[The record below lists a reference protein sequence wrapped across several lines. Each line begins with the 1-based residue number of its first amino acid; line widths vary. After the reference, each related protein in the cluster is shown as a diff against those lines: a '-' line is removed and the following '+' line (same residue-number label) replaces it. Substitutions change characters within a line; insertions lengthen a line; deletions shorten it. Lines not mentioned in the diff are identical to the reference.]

1 MRVDGQP
8 RFSSA
13 VIIIANVVNIILDFT
28 FLYYFK
34 MGVGGAS
41 LASFIGEV
49 VALLFITKYYF
60 DPKRTFRFIY
70 SIPLRKWIN
79 SLVGIVKTGFP
90 SASMGLFDVV
100 LVYIMNRILIGVL
113 STTGLVAY
121 SVSVDALLLISILI
135 IGVADTI
142 TSIIPFIP
150 FLMTVF
156 SALRLAR
163 FNLDERQATSFIGLP
178 TSANGLFWAALL
190 YDPSTLT
197 SDLSALSPSF
207 ILYLILALV
216 LLFSWLLVSPIP
228 IFSMKFHN
236 LTWRDNYVRYIFL
249 AVSIV
254 LIILLGIRGG
264 AAVIGWYIVLSLLTN
279 KVEKSKSQRV

>member
-1 MRVDGQP
+1 MCKRIIRAIPNTLTCCNLLSGCI
-8 RFSSA
+8 A
-13 VIIIANVVNIILDFT
+13 VTFASGGDF
-28 FLYYFK
+28 
-34 MGVGGAS
+34 G
-41 LASFIGEV
+41 LAALFIFIGGV
-49 VALLFITKYYF
+49 FDFLDGMTARLLHVSSPIGREL
-60 DPKRTFRFIY
+60 D
-70 SIPLRKWIN
+70 
-79 SLVGIVKTGFP
+79 SL
-90 SASMGLFDVV
+90 SDVV
-100 LVYIMNRILIGVL
+100 TFGLAPAMMIHSFLTSGL
-113 STTGLVAY
+113 SNEVEG
-121 SVSVDALLLISILI
+121 
-135 IGVADTI
+135 I
-142 TSIIPFIP
+142 TSIITFIP

-197 SDLSALSPSF
+197 SDLSVLTPSF
-207 ILYLILALV
+207 ILYFILALV

-236 LTWRDNYVRYIFL
+236 LTWRDNYIRYIFL

-279 KVEKSKSQRV
+279 NVNESTSQRVNESKGQKQ